1 MSLYLF
7 QLSAKIAEIAE
18 KANKRMKQK
27 FLLKMQ
33 RETMQTQTN
42 RLAAFTVALLLLA
55 GFSGCAGNRNN
66 IEYEMEKM
74 AAGQMQAP
82 YPAAPAPAAEGSLW
96 QAGSSLNGMF
106 IDTKARNVGDIV
118 TVKIDESAEASNKA
132 KTDTKR
138 SSSLEAGIQK
148 LFGLEDWWQDRILPD
163 LGSDVPKI
171 NPFGDPAVQGSM
183 KSAFAGDG
191 ETTRSGS
198 LDAYITCRVVAVMPN
213 GNLKIVGT
221 REVMV
226 NYENQMII
234 LSGVIRPRDISDTN
248 VILST
253 FISDAKIA
261 YSGSGVVN
269 DRQQPGW
276 LANLLNNVWP
286 F

>member
-1 MSLYLF
+1 MHIQPYRF
-7 QLSAKIAEIAE
+7 ACV
-18 KANKRMKQK
+18 
-27 FLLKMQ
+27 
-33 RETMQTQTN
+33 
-42 RLAAFTVALLLLA
+42 AFALLVLA
-55 GFSGCAGNRNN
+55 GFGGCAGNRNN

-74 AAGQMQAP
+74 VAREMEAP
-82 YPAAPAPAAEGSLW
+82 YPAPRPTVNNDGSLW

-106 IDTKARNVGDIV
+106 IDTKARNIGDIV
-118 TVKIDESAEASNKA
+118 TVKIDESAKASNKA
-132 KTDTKR
+132 KTDTSR

-148 LFGLEDWWQDRILPD
+148 LFGLEDWWQNEVLPEVGTD
-163 LGSDVPKI
+163 LPKI
-171 NPFGDPAVQGSM
+171 DPFGNPSVQGSM
-183 KSAFAGDG
+183 DSAFAGDG

-198 LDAYITCRVVAVMPN
+198 LSAFITCRVMAVMPN

-234 LSGVIRPRDISDTN
+234 LSGVIRPRDISDNN

-269 DRQQPGW
+269 DRQRPGW
-276 LANLLNNVWP
+276 LANLLNSAWP